1 MNVRTLSFHGFLAQ
15 PPFFIETH
23 LFHLELLRA
32 LVEELLVHLHE
43 QLQRVVYQAV
53 DCLERTI
60 TMLIYLL
67 SKNALLQQ

>member
-1 MNVRTLSFHGFLAQ
+1 MASWHNLR
-15 PPFFIETH
+15 TH
-23 LFHLELLRA
+23 LFNLELLRA

-67 SKNALLQQ
+67 SKNALL